1 MSWSIDE
8 LETRARTQLSR
19 MHDFSDRLGSISVR
33 ETSPDGLVTI
43 EVDGVGG
50 VREIVLSPRADRLGA
65 ARLGETIVAT
75 AALAAQRA
83 FAQRARM
90 TEEFTE
96 SFAELLGSRPA

>member
-1 MSWSIDE
+1 MNWGIDE
-8 LETRARTQLSR
+8 LESRARTQLGR
-19 MHDFSDRLGSISVR
+19 MQDFSDRLRSINVR
-33 ETSPDGLVTI
+33 KLRPTAWSPSASTASA
-43 EVDGVGG
+43 

-65 ARLGETIVAT
+65 PRLGETIVAT